1 MKVVKKPEILHAQL
15 IVNGLNDSWSLLSQI
30 EFNSIIRAYSRR
42 KPIYAILFFREMI
55 RNGVL
60 PNKFTY
66 PFALKACALLK
77 ALNEGK
83 MVHCRIAKTSKQYD
97 IHAQGSLVHMYAK
110 CGSMSS
116 AKLVFELIPVKNLMA
131 YNQILDGYIKLGFLE
146 EACKLFDEMVE
157 RDGFS
162 WNAMIEG
169 YAKMGDMV
177 SAQRFFD
184 ESPIKDEI
192 SFGILVNWYAKWG
205 DLKEARQVFD
215 MIQERENP
223 IAWNSLIAGYLK
235 NGEIDEALWLFTQMG
250 CKNSITWNIMLNGYS
265 KYSDIENAQTCFE
278 EMPERDLVSYNSMIF
293 AYMNAGFHESA
304 AQLFESMPKKDV
316 ISWNIMIGGYRR
328 NSRNVEAVGLFRQ
341 MLVERKSPDESTICT
356 VLSAISDMGSLAQG
370 QWIHGY
376 IERENISIEWV
387 VGAALI
393 DMYCKCGSVE
403 VALKVFLSLS
413 RKSLDH
419 YNSIIGGLASH
430 GHGQTALEL
439 FLKMEREGVKPDN
452 LTFIS
457 VLSACSH
464 SGLVREGYICF
475 EMMREKHQIE
485 PKIEHYGCMVD
496 LLSRAGLLKKATE
509 MVLAMP
515 LKPNEYIWRALL
527 WGCVNYGDITIAEL
541 AAKELIE
548 LEPYDSSSYVLL
560 SNIYG
565 ATGRW
570 REKEEIRERMRERGV
585 RKVPGCSSIEIYG
598 VRHEFVVGDMSNVQ
612 FREMQVVLEG
622 LKHGLVW
629 EGHE

>member
-223 IAWNSLIAGYLK
+223 IAWNSLIAEFNHMEHY
-235 NGEIDEALWLFTQMG
+235 A
-250 CKNSITWNIMLNGYS
+250 
-265 KYSDIENAQTCFE
+265 
-278 EMPERDLVSYNSMIF
+278 
-293 AYMNAGFHESA
+293 
-304 AQLFESMPKKDV
+304 
-316 ISWNIMIGGYRR
+316 
-328 NSRNVEAVGLFRQ
+328 
-341 MLVERKSPDESTICT
+341 
-356 VLSAISDMGSLAQG
+356 
-370 QWIHGY
+370 QWI
-376 IERENISIEWV
+376 
-387 VGAALI
+387 
-393 DMYCKCGSVE
+393 
-403 VALKVFLSLS
+403 F
-413 RKSLDH
+413 
-419 YNSIIGGLASH
+419 
-430 GHGQTALEL
+430 
-439 FLKMEREGVKPDN
+439 
-452 LTFIS
+452 
-457 VLSACSH
+457 
-464 SGLVREGYICF
+464 
-475 EMMREKHQIE
+475 
-485 PKIEHYGCMVD
+485 KI
-496 LLSRAGLLKKATE
+496 
-509 MVLAMP
+509 
-515 LKPNEYIWRALL
+515 
-527 WGCVNYGDITIAEL
+527 
-541 AAKELIE
+541 
-548 LEPYDSSSYVLL
+548 
-560 SNIYG
+560 
-565 ATGRW
+565 
-570 REKEEIRERMRERGV
+570 
-585 RKVPGCSSIEIYG
+585 
-598 VRHEFVVGDMSNVQ
+598 
-612 FREMQVVLEG
+612 
-622 LKHGLVW
+622 
-629 EGHE
+629 